1 MSRRRSKTAACLLA
15 LLAGA
20 GAARALSLR
29 STRAEAFLGEH
40 RPGSRV
46 SYARELG
53 EPLGVE
59 NAGAEP
65 ARVELSPVLPPPGRL
80 ADGYEPLP
88 ELSWVRLDRASHALG
103 PGERGG
109 TDVVVSLPRDA
120 RLEGRQFQFDGLIRA
135 KTADGGGLTLRTRLL
150 LAVGDGDPPEVPRDP
165 PEGFLLS
172 PARAT
177 AEGVP
182 PGRRYPLAGAGALKL
197 VNAGTKDLTVR
208 LSTLRAWPPGL
219 EPPEGH
225 ARAPNPRWLK
235 TGPPAKVKAGSVMP
249 AALELLVPDEPRYR
263 GRRWSFLVAADA
275 EGGARPG
282 RALFVLNV
290 LTQGAQEEDGR

>member
-1 MSRRRSKTAACLLA
+1 MRRRRPTAACLA
-15 LLAGA
+15 VLLAGA
-20 GAARALSLR
+20 QAARALSLR

-40 RPGSRV
+40 RPGGRV

-59 NAGAEP
+59 NAGDEP
-65 ARVELSPVLPPPGRL
+65 ARVELSLSIPPPERV

-88 ELSWVRLDRASHALG
+88 EGSWVRLDRTSHALE

-120 RLEGRQFQFDGLIRA
+120 RLEGRQFQFDSLIRGRA
-135 KTADGGGLTLRTRLL
+135 EGGGGLTLRTRLL

-177 AEGVP
+177 AQGVP
-182 PGRRYPLAGAGALKL
+182 LGRRHPLAGAGALKL
-197 VNAGTKDLTVR
+197 VNAGTRDLTVR

-219 EPPEGH
+219 EPPQGH
-225 ARAPNPRWLK
+225 ARAPNPRWLE
-235 TGPPAKVKAGSVMP
+235 TGPPLKVKAGSVVP

-275 EGGARPG
+275 ESGGRAG
-282 RALFVLNV
+282 RALFVLSV
-290 LTQGAQEEDGR
+290 ETETARKEDGR